1 MVGEEERK
9 EERKE
14 GSKEREKR
22 KRKER
27 GRGGKGG
34 QIDCRSPHV
43 KLFMN
48 FHYLQINSGA
58 FVWLPRLLMFP
69 YLLPPFLL
77 IFNLLQ
83 HKTIFGVL
91 NGYSFPGLG
100 LGCLAWDSFTIPLV
114 PVTWLT
120 LPYPQDFS
128 VKLSP
133 LLAYPSPSLQSKVRC
148 PSRVL
153 LFLWDSGERSHHLL
167 NTRIDCINLHTVRE
181 WYNL

>member
-1 MVGEEERK
+1 MGEEERK

-27 GRGGKGG
+27 GRGRKGG

-43 KLFMN
+43 KLCMN

-69 YLLPPFLL
+69 HLLPPFLS

-100 LGCLAWDSFTIPLV
+100 LGYLAWDSFTIPSV

-133 LLAYPSPSLQSKVRC
+133 LLAYPSPSLQPRSDVHPVC
-148 PSRVL
+148 SSS
-153 LFLWDSGERSHHLL
+153 SGTVEREATTYLELTAS
-167 NTRIDCINLHTVRE
+167 TFIQSGSGIIYKR
-181 WYNL
+181 